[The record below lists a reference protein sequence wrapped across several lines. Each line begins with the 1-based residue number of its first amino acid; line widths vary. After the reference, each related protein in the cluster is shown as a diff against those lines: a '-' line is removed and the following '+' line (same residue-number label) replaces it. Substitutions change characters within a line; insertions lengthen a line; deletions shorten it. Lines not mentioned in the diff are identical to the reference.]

1 MEDKIKQQSI
11 DRLDIKVDTINK
23 LKKNKIEK
31 IGQLTRKSKMNL
43 KNLGLYSE
51 EYNKIEIELELLG
64 LCLKN
69 SL

>member
-11 DRLDIKVDTINK
+11 ERLDIKVDTINILKENK
-23 LKKNKIEK
+23 LEK
-31 IGQLTRKSKMNL
+31 IGQLTKKSKTDL
-43 KNLGLYSE
+43 KNLGLNAV
-51 EYNKIEIELELLG
+51 EYNKIEVELELLG

>member
-1 MEDKIKQQSI
+1 MEDKIKLQSI

-31 IGQLTRKSKMNL
+31 IGQLTRKSKTNL
-43 KNLGLYSE
+43 KDLGLE
-51 EYNKIEIELELLG
+51 AVEYNKIEVELELLG